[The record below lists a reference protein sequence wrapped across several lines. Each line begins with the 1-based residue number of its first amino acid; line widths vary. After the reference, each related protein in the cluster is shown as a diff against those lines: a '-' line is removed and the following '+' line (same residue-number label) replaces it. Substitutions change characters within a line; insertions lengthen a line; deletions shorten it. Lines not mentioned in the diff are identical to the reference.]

1 MTSTTEEMTPQQLEA
16 WKALASGSFAT
27 YSEYVSKL
35 APEMQTKI
43 QEATGIV
50 IANTPEFA
58 KRAGEMGQQV
68 AESFDK
74 NNTAKQSALNDLQGF
89 YEGLSDDE
97 KKQLLQQTV
106 GDRAEEVAKEFENGD
121 YETSGKNVLQGLYN
135 GLNNGTLGQNLIN
148 KAAGIAKSIAKQ
160 FNIEW
165 DEHSPSKLMKK
176 MAEYFLQPI
185 STVFSKK
192 QRGLTTDAKNL
203 AKNIS
208 QGFDNAFEINP
219 SVANSKMKEASMRKE
234 NEAKNNIQRVDNNS
248 QYPEN
253 FIIDIDYDKMANAI
267 TKALTNCK
275 FTLDE
280 DGFAKI
286 IKDELYKV
294 V

>member
-1 MTSTTEEMTPQQLEA
+1 M
-16 WKALASGSFAT
+16 
-27 YSEYVSKL
+27 
-35 APEMQTKI
+35 
-43 QEATGIV
+43 
-50 IANTPEFA
+50 
-58 KRAGEMGQQV
+58 
-68 AESFDK
+68 
-74 NNTAKQSALNDLQGF
+74 
-89 YEGLSDDE
+89 
-97 KKQLLQQTV
+97 
-106 GDRAEEVAKEFENGD
+106 AKEFENGD

-267 TKALTNCK
+267 TKSLTNCK

-286 IKDELYKV
+286 VKDELYKV